1 MANENG
7 LFESYADDGLN
18 YRIEPRAV
26 SGLTCRS
33 G

>member
-1 MANENG
+1 MASENG
-7 LFESYADDGLN
+7 PFERYADDGLN

-26 SGLTCRS
+26 SGLSCRS